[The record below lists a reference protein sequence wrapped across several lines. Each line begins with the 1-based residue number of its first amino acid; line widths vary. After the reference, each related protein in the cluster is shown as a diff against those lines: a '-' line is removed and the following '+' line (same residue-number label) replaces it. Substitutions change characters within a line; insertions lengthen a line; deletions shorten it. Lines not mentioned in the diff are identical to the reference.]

1 MSLFGVVVS
10 NIRGGLSHEMLQ
22 GIRGQYLGLGTKGG
36 KCPETLPDLTQ
47 FTSSRPNMELRCWP
61 VLKMRSSREP
71 PDLQREAHDEF
82 TKMARDNSHLER
94 LISRPMAVPLKTLGN
109 C

>member
-36 KCPETLPDLTQ
+36 K
-47 FTSSRPNMELRCWP
+47 
-61 VLKMRSSREP
+61 
-71 PDLQREAHDEF
+71 
-82 TKMARDNSHLER
+82 SHA
-94 LISRPMAVPLKTLGN
+94 SQPHHPA
-109 C
+109 

>member
-1 MSLFGVVVS
+1 MSLFGVAVS

-61 VLKMRSSREP
+61 VLKMRSS
-71 PDLQREAHDEF
+71 LQRQIRSGKHTMNLQKWCA
-82 TKMARDNSHLER
+82 TIR
-94 LISRPMAVPLKTLGN
+94 I
-109 C
+109 